1 MMGVWEHLSPRD
13 LDMSRLLIEKKQTG
27 NYGLAPK
34 RWVAQLDALRGLPEA
49 EQAGGIDA
57 GI

>member
-1 MMGVWEHLSPRD
+1 MMGVRKQLPRRD
-13 LDMSRLLIEKKQTG
+13 LDMSRLLIEKRQAG

-34 RWVAQLDALRGLPEA
+34 RWVAQLDALRALPEPK
-49 EQAGGIDA
+49 QAGGIDT